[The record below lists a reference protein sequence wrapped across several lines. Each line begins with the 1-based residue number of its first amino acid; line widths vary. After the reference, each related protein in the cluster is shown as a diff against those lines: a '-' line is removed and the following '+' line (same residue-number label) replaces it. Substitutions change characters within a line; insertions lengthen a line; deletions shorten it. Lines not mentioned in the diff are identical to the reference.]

1 VADQVRGRAG
11 NAEGAHPFP
20 VLLAVIH
27 IKFFIFLVP
36 IGHLFNTT
44 SQNQTLVLSRY
55 PKISDYKNKIFYS
68 FAEKNF
74 LQNQLCLTYM
84 QGM

>member
-1 VADQVRGRAG
+1 VADEVRGRAG
-11 NAEGAHPFP
+11 NAQGAHPFP

-55 PKISDYKNKIFYS
+55 PKISDYKNKIFLNCHNHQFHTRQHYPVH
-68 FAEKNF
+68 
-74 LQNQLCLTYM
+74 L
-84 QGM
+84 